1 MKKNLEVKN
10 DDTSEVFRK
19 KKKKKKTNCQMKVA
33 LKILQRMQTSQSLP
47 DLNFDQILMVRRLK
61 SSASAV
67 PTPHGLRRFFGGS
80 G

>member
-19 KKKKKKTNCQMKVA
+19 KKITNCQMKVA